1 MKNKTI
7 KGGFKYGKPKNK
19 SNTHYKSNSKSKSKS
34 KTNPKSKS
42 IVYKPNR
49 RTYSNS
55 TKK

>member
-1 MKNKTI
+1 MKNRTI

-19 SNTHYKSNSKSKSKS
+19 STYSKSKRNTKS

-49 RTYSNS
+49 RTYSNN
-55 TKK
+55 TKI